1 MRTCIALLS
10 LLFASI
16 SSLDAQEI
24 KLNAPQFAL
33 LINEAAVKELKLT
46 ADQQKQID
54 DIFGDMVQTV
64 EGEKRLIVRGQV
76 DLEEVE
82 KDVLKVLNDTQRKRL
97 RQAWIQLN
105 GPMALT
111 DTTLAKDVGL
121 KEEQSKKITEAVT
134 NMNDAMR
141 DVFHQSEGDQEKMRE
156 GVVRLRKNAANDI
169 EAMLTPD
176 QKKKLESLKGA
187 KIEGLKK
194 EDKKKSK

>member
-10 LLFASI
+10 LLFASY

-33 LINEAAVKELKLT
+33 LINDAAVKELKLS

-54 DIFGDMVQTV
+54 EILGEMVQEV
-64 EGEKRLIVRGQV
+64 DGEKRLIVRGQV
-76 DLEEVE
+76 DMDEIE
-82 KDVLKVLNDTQRKRL
+82 KNVLNALNNTQRKRL
-97 RQAWIQLN
+97 RQAWLQLN

-111 DTTLAKDVGL
+111 DATLAKEVGL
-121 KEEQSKKITEAVT
+121 KEEQTKKITEAVT

-141 DVFHQSEGDQEKMRE
+141 DVFHEAAGDQEKMRE
-156 GVVRLRKNAANDI
+156 CVVRLRKNTANDI

-176 QKKKLESLKGA
+176 QKKKLETLKGP

-194 EDKKKSK
+194 EDKKKVK

>member
-1 MRTCIALLS
+1 MRTCIALLGI
-10 LLFASI
+10 LFASF
-16 SSLDAQEI
+16 STLDAQEI

-33 LINEAAVKELKLT
+33 LINEAAVKELKLS

-54 DIFGDMVQTV
+54 EILSEMVQEV
-64 EGEKRLIVRGQV
+64 EGEKRLVVRGHV
-76 DLEEVE
+76 DMEEIE
-82 KDVLKVLNDTQRKRL
+82 KNVLKTLNDTQRKRL

-111 DTTLAKDVGL
+111 DTTLAKEVGL
-121 KEEQSKKITEAVT
+121 KEEQTKKITEAVT

-141 DVFHQSEGDQEKMRE
+141 DVFQESAGDQEKMRE

-169 EAMLTPD
+169 EALLTAD

-187 KIEGLKK
+187 KIEGLRK

>member
-1 MRTCIALLS
+1 MRTCIALLGI
-10 LLFASI
+10 LFASF
-16 SSLDAQEI
+16 STLDAQEI

-33 LINEAAVKELKLT
+33 LINEAAVKELKLS

-54 DIFGDMVQTV
+54 EILSEMVQEV
-64 EGEKRLIVRGQV
+64 EGEKRLVVRGHV
-76 DLEEVE
+76 DMEEIE
-82 KDVLKVLNDTQRKRL
+82 KNVLKTLNDTQRKRL

-111 DTTLAKDVGL
+111 DTTLAKEVGL
-121 KEEQSKKITEAVT
+121 KEEQTKKITEAVT

-141 DVFHQSEGDQEKMRE
+141 DVFQESAGDQGKMRE

-169 EAMLTPD
+169 EAMLTAD

-194 EDKKKSK
+194 EDKKKK